1 IVYYCVIRYKTQL
14 KEVVE
19 IETYSLSF
27 KTTNHASSDTDMTY
41 TYLINEAPGT
51 INQGSFK
58 MNTVN
63 TTRADGVLAY
73 HHTITFQ
80 ARFSGAAS
88 LLIGTRSTSDVG
100 SQFHIYDLM
109 FVKGTVVSEWS

>member
-1 IVYYCVIRYKTQL
+1 
-14 KEVVE
+14 
-19 IETYSLSF
+19 
-27 KTTNHASSDTDMTY
+27 MTY

-73 HHTITFQ
+73 HHTITYQ
-80 ARFSGAAS
+80 ARFSGAAC

-109 FVKGTVVSEWS
+109 FVKGTVVPEWSSSPMDSVEDLHNNGIKRDYSTTEQTKDLISSE